1 MLLSENLDKLIV
13 EATKSAQYERLNVLR
28 LIKAEFLKYKT
39 AKVGNELTEAIEG
52 NIILKM
58 ISSREDSIKQFNEA
72 GRNEL
77 SIKEEKEIEILKE
90 FAPKVASDSEIE
102 EETKKAIL
110 QLKEEKGDVKMS
122 DMKQI
127 LSKVQEKYPTASGK
141 IVSTVLK
148 TYL

>member
-1 MLLSENLDKLIV
+1 MLSENLDKLIV

-39 AKVGNELTEAIEG
+39 AKVGNDLTEAIEG

-72 GRNEL
+72 GRKEL
-77 SIKEEKEIEILKE
+77 SIKEENEIEILKE

-102 EETKKAIL
+102 EETKNVIL
-110 QLKEEKGDVKMS
+110 QLKEEKGEIKMS
-122 DMKQI
+122 DMKQV
-127 LSKVQEKYPTASGK
+127 LSKVQER
-141 IVSTVLK
+141 
-148 TYL
+148 

>member
-1 MLLSENLDKLIV
+1 MVLSESLDKLIV
-13 EATKSAQYERLNVLR
+13 EATKSDQYERLNVLR

-102 EETKKAIL
+102 EETKKVII
-110 QLKEEKGDVKMS
+110 QLKEENGDVKMS

-127 LSKVQEKYPTASGK
+127 FSKVQERYPTASGK

-148 TYL
+148 GYL